1 MDFFDDV
8 FAFFTDLFDQIIM
21 FFEELFGGL
30 F

>member
-1 MDFFDDV
+1 MDVFDDL
-8 FAFFTDLFDQIIM
+8 FAFLTDLFDQIVM